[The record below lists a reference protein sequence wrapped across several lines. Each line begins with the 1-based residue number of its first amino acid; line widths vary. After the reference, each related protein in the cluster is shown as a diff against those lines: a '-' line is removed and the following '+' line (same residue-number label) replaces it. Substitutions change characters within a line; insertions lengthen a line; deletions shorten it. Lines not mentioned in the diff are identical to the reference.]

1 MKLKR
6 IFTALLCLCLLLA
19 LLPVSVLGAEIVA
32 SGTCGANG
40 DNLMWPLDSAGTLT
54 ISGTG
59 EMEDPDSSTGVS
71 WADYK
76 EQVITVILENG
87 VTSIGQ
93 YAFSACIGLTN
104 VTIPSIRSTRSIAKT
119 PCG

>member
-6 IFTALLCLCLLLA
+6 IFAALLCLCLLLA
-19 LLPVSVLGAEIVA
+19 LLPVSALGAEIVA

-40 DNLMWPLDSAGTLT
+40 DNLTWTLDSEGTLT

-59 EMEDPDSSTGVS
+59 EMEDSDSSTGVS